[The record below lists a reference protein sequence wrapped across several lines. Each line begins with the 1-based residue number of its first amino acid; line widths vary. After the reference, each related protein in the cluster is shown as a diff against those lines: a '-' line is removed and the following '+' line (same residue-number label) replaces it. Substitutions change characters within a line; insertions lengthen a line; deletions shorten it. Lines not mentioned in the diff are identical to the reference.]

1 VGLFGMGGTGKLEL
15 DVPASVLTAPLFADA
30 PVI

>member
-1 VGLFGMGGTGKLEL
+1 MGGTGKLEL
-15 DVPASVLTAPLFADA
+15 DVPASVLTAPLFAGA